1 MKWHREKPG
10 VYTAGPYLVEQ
21 HAHGW
26 YASGPG
32 LTESATRKDEAQR
45 AAEKSAWARLI
56 DISDGLTVEPVIGDI
71 VVVQDDY
78 KGGRRGQI
86 STVMSGNGEPL
97 YCIRFVRHKRLC
109 LFRREFAVVMP

>member
-1 MKWHREKPG
+1 MKWKREKPG

-32 LTESATRKDEAQR
+32 LDESATRKDEAQH

-56 DISDGLTVEPVIGDI
+56 DISDGLTTEPVVGDI
-71 VVVQDDY
+71 VIV
-78 KGGRRGQI
+78 GERRGQI
-86 STVMSGNGEPL
+86 SSKMAGAAVHAEPL
-97 YCIRFVRHKRLC
+97 YCIRFVRGKRLC
-109 LFRREFAVVMP
+109 LFRREFVVAMP